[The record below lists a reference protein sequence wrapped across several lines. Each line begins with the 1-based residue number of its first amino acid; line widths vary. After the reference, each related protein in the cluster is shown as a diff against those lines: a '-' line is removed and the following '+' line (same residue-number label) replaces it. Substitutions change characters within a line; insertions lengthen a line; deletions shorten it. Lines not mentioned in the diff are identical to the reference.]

1 MAQEVTTA
9 PGGVAAAVAQR
20 EAQKEQQRL
29 MDTIS
34 RMPGSRKAA
43 ILLVNLGQDRAAE
56 VFQYLRE
63 DEIELL
69 SLEMAKT
76 HEVSAQQSEAVF
88 CEMAEMVLAFDYIAE
103 GGIEFARDVLEKS
116 LGTTRAQEIMNRLSA
131 VIERRPSEFLQ
142 RTPPEQVY
150 AFLRDEAPQTVA
162 LVLASL
168 DTALAAQVLAL
179 LPPDE
184 QAEVSMRIASMK
196 KTSPE
201 VLDEV
206 YGVIR
211 EKLQNIGSQEYAA
224 TGGVGS
230 LAEILNSAD
239 RSTERA
245 VLDLLAEKN
254 AELAEEVRKLL
265 FVFEDIVKL
274 DDRAVQLVL
283 REVDTKDVAL
293 ALRGVPD
300 EVQQKILTN
309 MSQRGAEML
318 VEEMQY
324 QPPQKR
330 SVIEEA
336 QGRIVASIR
345 RLEEAGQLVIGRGG
359 EEDEDAVL

>member
-1 MAQEVTTA
+1 MSDLATMDA
-9 PGGVAAAVAQR
+9 PAAASAAPAQR
-20 EAQKEQQRL
+20 L
-29 MDTIS
+29 SDTVS
-34 RMPGSRKAA
+34 RMSGPRKAA
-43 ILLVNLGQDRAAE
+43 ILLVNLGSERAAE
-56 VFQYLRE
+56 VFNHLRE
-63 DEIELL
+63 TEIETL

-76 HEVSAQQSEAVF
+76 HEVTAQQSEAVF
-88 CEMAEMVLAFDYIAE
+88 SEVAEMMLAYDYVAE
-103 GGIEFARDVLEKS
+103 GGVDFAREVLERA
-116 LGTTRAQEIMNRLSA
+116 LGAGRAAEIMGRLSA

-168 DTALAAQVLAL
+168 HTSLAAQVMSL
-179 LPPDE
+179 LPPDD
-184 QAEVSMRIASMK
+184 QAEVALRIATMK

-201 VLDEV
+201 VVDEV
-206 YGVIR
+206 YAVIR
-211 EKLQNIGSQEYAA
+211 EKLANLGSQEYAA
-224 TGGVGS
+224 TGGVES
-230 LAEILNSAD
+230 LAEILNSSD

-245 VLDLLAEKN
+245 VLDLLTDRN

-274 DDRAVQLVL
+274 DDRSVQMVL

-300 EVQQKILTN
+300 EVQQKILAN

-318 VEEMQY
+318 VEEMQF

-336 QGRIVASIR
+336 QGRIVGAIR
-345 RLEEAGQLVIGRGG
+345 KLEESGALVIGRAG
-359 EEDEDAVL
+359 EDDDAVV

>member
-1 MAQEVTTA
+1 MSEEGLAVTTEVGPPQMR
-9 PGGVAAAVAQR
+9 PGDLA
-20 EAQKEQQRL
+20 
-29 MDTIS
+29 

-43 ILLVNLGQDRAAE
+43 ILLVNLGPDRAAE
-56 VFQYLRE
+56 IFNHLRD
-63 DEIELL
+63 DEIEEL

-76 HEVSAQQSEAVF
+76 REVDSRQSEAIF
-88 CEMAEMVLAFDYIAE
+88 QEMAELMMAYDYIAE
-103 GGIEFARDVLEKS
+103 GGVDFAREVLERS
-116 LGTTRAQEIMNRLSA
+116 LGSSRAAEIMGRLSA

-168 DTALAAQVLAL
+168 HTSLAAQVLSL
-179 LPPDE
+179 LPPED
-184 QAEVSMRIASMK
+184 QAEVALRIATMK

-211 EKLQNIGSQEYAA
+211 EKLANLGSQEYAA
-224 TGGVGS
+224 TGGVDS
-230 LAEILNSAD
+230 LAEILNTSD

-245 VLDLLAEKN
+245 VLDLLAERN

-265 FVFEDIVKL
+265 FVFEDIVNL
-274 DDRAVQLVL
+274 DDRSIQLVL

-324 QPPQKR
+324 QQPQKR

-336 QGRIVASIR
+336 QGRIVGAIR
-345 RLEEAGQLVIGRGG
+345 KLEESGAIVIGRAG
-359 EEDEDAVL
+359 EDDDAVL

>member
-1 MAQEVTTA
+1 VTSEPATLAEPAPQPPSPPPALPPAEVAGLTGA
-9 PGGVAAAVAQR
+9 
-20 EAQKEQQRL
+20 
-29 MDTIS
+29 
-34 RMPGSRKAA
+34 RKAA
-43 ILLVNLGQDRAAE
+43 ILLVNLGPDRAAE
-56 VFQYLRE
+56 VFQHLRE
-63 DEIELL
+63 DEIETL

-76 HEVSAQQSEAVF
+76 DEVTARQSEAVF
-88 CEMAEMVLAFDYIAE
+88 REMAEMVLAFDYIAE
-103 GGIEFARDVLEKS
+103 GGVEFARVVLEKS
-116 LGTTRAQEIMNRLSA
+116 LGAARATEIMSRLSA

-142 RTPPEQVY
+142 RTPPEQIY

-168 DTALAAQVLAL
+168 HSQLAAQVIAL

-184 QAEVSMRIASMK
+184 QAEVSVRIATMK

-201 VLDEV
+201 VVDEV
-206 YGVIR
+206 YAVIR
-211 EKLQNIGSQEYAA
+211 EKLQTLGSQEYAA
-224 TGGVGS
+224 TGGVDS
-230 LAEILNSAD
+230 LAEILTSAD

-245 VLDLLAEKN
+245 VLDLLTERN
-254 AELAEEVRKLL
+254 GELAEEVRKLL

-293 ALRGVPD
+293 ALRGVPE

-318 VEEMQY
+318 VEEMEY

-336 QGRIVASIR
+336 QGSIVSAIR
-345 RLEEAGQLVIGRGG
+345 KLEEEGAIVVSRSG
-359 EEDEDAVL
+359 EDEDAVL

>member
-1 MAQEVTTA
+1 VTEGSAPAPTMA
-9 PGGVAAAVAQR
+9 
-20 EAQKEQQRL
+20 RL
-29 MDTIS
+29 
-34 RMPGSRKAA
+34 PGSRKAA
-43 ILLVNLGQDRAAE
+43 IMLVNLGPDRAAE
-56 VFQYLRE
+56 VFQHLRE
-63 DEIELL
+63 DEIETL

-76 HEVSAQQSEAVF
+76 HEVTAAQSEAIF
-88 CEMAEMVLAFDYIAE
+88 NEMSEMMLAFDYIAE
-103 GGIEFARDVLEKS
+103 GGVDFARDVLERS
-116 LGTTRAQEIMNRLSA
+116 LGSSRANEIMGRLSA

-150 AFLRDEAPQTVA
+150 AFLRDEAPQTIA

-168 DTALAAQVLAL
+168 HTQLASQVMAL

-184 QAEVSMRIASMK
+184 QAEVSLRIATMK

-201 VLDEV
+201 VVDEV
-206 YGVIR
+206 YAVIR
-211 EKLQNIGSQEYAA
+211 EKLANLGSQEYAA
-224 TGGVGS
+224 TGGVDS
-230 LAEILNSAD
+230 LAEILNAAD

-245 VLDLLAEKN
+245 VLDMLSERN

-283 REVDTKDVAL
+283 REVDTKDVSL

-309 MSQRGAEML
+309 MSQRGSEML

-324 QPPQKR
+324 QQPQKR

-336 QGRIVASIR
+336 QGRIVAAIR
-345 RLEEAGQLVIGRGG
+345 RLEEAGSIIVSRSS
-359 EEDEDAVL
+359 EDEDAVL

>member
-1 MAQEVTTA
+1 MSEDGLAMTSTTTPTEVGAA
-9 PGGVAAAVAQR
+9 PRAV
-20 EAQKEQQRL
+20 E
-29 MDTIS
+29 MS
-34 RMPGSRKAA
+34 RMPGARKAA
-43 ILLVNLGQDRAAE
+43 ILLVNLGPDRAAE
-56 VFQYLRE
+56 IFSYLRD
-63 DEIELL
+63 DEIEEL

-76 HEVSAQQSEAVF
+76 REVNSNQSEAVF
-88 CEMAEMVLAFDYIAE
+88 GEMAELMMAYDYIAE
-103 GGIEFARDVLEKS
+103 GGVDFAREVLERS
-116 LGTTRAQEIMNRLSA
+116 LGSSRAAEIMGRLSA

-168 DTALAAQVLAL
+168 HTSLAAQVLSL
-179 LPPDE
+179 LPPED
-184 QAEVSMRIASMK
+184 QAEVAMRIATMK

-211 EKLQNIGSQEYAA
+211 EKLANLGSQEYAA
-224 TGGVGS
+224 TGGVDS
-230 LAEILNSAD
+230 LAEILNTSD

-245 VLDLLAEKN
+245 VLDLLAERN

-265 FVFEDIVKL
+265 FVFEDIVSL
-274 DDRAVQLVL
+274 DDRSIQLVL

-324 QPPQKR
+324 QQPQKR

-336 QGRIVASIR
+336 QGRIVGAIR
-345 RLEEAGQLVIGRGG
+345 KLEDSGAIVIGRAG
-359 EEDEDAVL
+359 EDDDAVL